1 MYAGRGFRNALMEQ
15 CGAADLKN
23 RAIYM
28 KERMLD
34 LRNNVWMTAIG
45 TSTGGML
52 PKTVAGNRYI
62 KMSAYNQAH
71 GVYGN
76 EAVFEVLASRIAE
89 NLGVDCVKY
98 ELADALVYRDGKEF
112 VTEVCVSED
121 FRKGRETV
129 PFEKFYSLNKLHG
142 ETTVEL
148 INRFGLTDAIH
159 KMMVF
164 DFIICNLDRHGK
176 NVELFTEPIEV
187 APLFDNS
194 FSLLG
199 KIPESGIMTAKFN
212 DDISVN
218 NFIGERNLLANLK
231 YVAATKP
238 VRLNRPESANLPELL
253 SKERMDT
260 IRRIAEGRYRYARDI
275 QAIV

>member
-1 MYAGRGFRNALMEQ
+1 
-15 CGAADLKN
+15 
-23 RAIYM
+23 M
-28 KERMLD
+28 KEGILD
-34 LRNNVWMTAIG
+34 LRNNVWTTTVG

-52 PKTVAGNRYI
+52 PKTVTGNMYI

-76 EAVFEVLASRIAE
+76 EALFEVLASKIAE
-89 NLGVDCVKY
+89 NSGVDCVKY
-98 ELADALVYRDGKEF
+98 DLADALVCRDGKEF
-112 VTEVCVSED
+112 VTKVCVSED
-121 FRKGRETV
+121 FRKGRETI
-129 PFEKFYSLNKLHG
+129 PFEKFYSLNKLCD

-148 INRFGLTDAIH
+148 INRFGFTTEIH

-176 NVELFTEPIEV
+176 NVELFTEPVEV

-194 FSLLG
+194 FSLLS
-199 KIPESGIMTAKFN
+199 KIPESGIGTAKFD

-231 YVAATKP
+231 YVAATEP
-238 VRLNRPESANLPELL
+238 VRLNNPVSGSLPELL

-260 IRRIAEGRYRYARDI
+260 IRRTVEERYCYARDI
-275 QAIV
+275 QAII